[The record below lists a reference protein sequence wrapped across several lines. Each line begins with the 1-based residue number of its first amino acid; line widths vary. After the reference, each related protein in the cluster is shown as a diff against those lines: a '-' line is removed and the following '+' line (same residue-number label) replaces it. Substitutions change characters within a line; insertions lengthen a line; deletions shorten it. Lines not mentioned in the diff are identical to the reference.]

1 MTSGGI
7 VPGSSRAIEIERFS
21 FRYAS
26 SESWVLEDVDLSIE
40 AGSVV
45 LLTGSSGSGKT
56 TLSLA
61 LNGTV
66 PQLLEGE
73 TSGRVQVCGLD
84 AAAHTVS
91 RMADHVG
98 MVFQDPEVQLFTLTV
113 EDEVAMSLECIGMP
127 RAEMRERVD
136 WAMDTC
142 GLQGLSLAAPARL
155 SGGQKQRVAI
165 ASVLARDPDVL
176 VLDDPTANLDPE
188 GSRSV
193 YETIKRVSVERGRTI
208 VLIARDLDPVHDLL
222 DRIVVMEGGS
232 VALDGEPRE
241 VLEHGDLLARCGIRA
256 PLATEIAFRMKG
268 ASQGRWSWPA
278 RVPTTEAELLA
289 ALPDAKAVASSAAF
303 GGEPAAT
310 PFREG
315 EPVVDIDS
323 VTFAY
328 ETGRKALDDVNL
340 EIMPGE
346 FVAVTGRNGAG
357 KTTMLHH
364 IIGLLRPTKGTVR
377 ISGQQTVDATVAE
390 LAQRVGLIFQNP
402 NHQLFR
408 DTVRAE
414 VAFGPVNLGW
424 GPEEVDAAVARAF
437 ALTGIADLADVD
449 PELLSMGQKQ
459 RVAIASVLALNPSL
473 LLLDEPTTGQDENGL
488 AALMELVERLNA
500 EGVTVMMITHDMEVV
515 LAHASRMVVLASG
528 RLIADGPPEVVLC
541 REDILEQAA
550 LEAPPLIGISHR
562 LLRTQT
568 DRAITHT
575 PAELASAAAAAGLF
589 AGAAA

>member
-1 MTSGGI
+1 
-7 VPGSSRAIEIERFS
+7 
-21 FRYAS
+21 
-26 SESWVLEDVDLSIE
+26 
-40 AGSVV
+40 
-45 LLTGSSGSGKT
+45 
-56 TLSLA
+56 
-61 LNGTV
+61 
-66 PQLLEGE
+66 
-73 TSGRVQVCGLD
+73 
-84 AAAHTVS
+84 
-91 RMADHVG
+91 MADHVG

-142 GLQGLSLAAPARL
+142 GLHGLSLAAPARL

-222 DRIVVMEGGS
+222 DRIIVMEHGS
-232 VALDGEPRE
+232 IALDGEPRE
-241 VLEHGDLLARCGIRA
+241 VLEHGDVLARCGIRA
-256 PLATEIAFRMKG
+256 PLATEIAYRMKG
-268 ASQGRWSWPA
+268 ASQGRWSWPD
-278 RVPTTEAELLA
+278 RVPTTEAELLE
-289 ALPDAKAVASSAAF
+289 ALPAVKPMAP
-303 GGEPAAT
+303 PAGHDPAPATT

-315 EPVVDIDS
+315 EPVVSIES
-323 VTFAY
+323 VMFQY
-328 ETGRKALDDVNL
+328 ETGRKALDGVNL

-357 KTTMLHH
+357 KTTLLHH
-364 IIGLLRPTKGTVR
+364 IIGLLRPTEGTVR
-377 ISGQQTVDATVAE
+377 VAGQHTADATVAE

-408 DTVRAE
+408 DTVKAE

-437 ALTGIADLADVD
+437 ALTGIGEFAAID

-488 AALMELVERLNA
+488 AALMELVDRLNA

-515 LAHASRMVVLASG
+515 LAHASRMVVLSDG
-528 RLIADGPPEVVLC
+528 RLTADGPPEVVLC
-541 REDILEQAA
+541 QEDILTQAA
-550 LEAPPLIGISHR
+550 LEAPPLIGIAHR
-562 LLRTQT
+562 LLDAPR
-568 DRAITHT
+568 DRAITRT
-575 PAELASAAAAAGLF
+575 PEELAGAAAAAGIF

>member
-1 MTSGGI
+1 MTDRGK
-7 VPGSSRAIEIERFS
+7 VPDGKQGIEIERFS
-21 FRYAS
+21 FRYS
-26 SESWVLEDVDLSIE
+26 GSETWALENVDLSIE

-73 TSGRVQVCGLD
+73 ASGRVEVCGLD
-84 AAAHTVS
+84 AAAHSVS

-127 RAEMRERVD
+127 RAEMRRRVD

-176 VLDDPTANLDPE
+176 VFDDPTANLDPE

-222 DRIVVMEGGS
+222 DRIVVMDRGA
-232 VALDGEPRE
+232 VALDGAPRE
-241 VLEHGDLLARCGIRA
+241 VLEHGELLARCGIRA
-256 PLATEIAFRMKG
+256 PLATEIAHRMKR
-268 ASQGRWSWPA
+268 ASHGRWSWPGA
-278 RVPTTEAELLA
+278 VPTTESELRA
-289 ALPDAKAVASSAAF
+289 TLPEVGLQRSAPAF
-303 GGEPAAT
+303 PRRLRPAPT
-310 PFREG
+310 G
-315 EPVVDIDS
+315 EPVVKIDS
-323 VTFAY
+323 VTFVY
-328 ETGRKALDDVNL
+328 ETGRKALDDVSL

-364 IIGLLRPTKGTVR
+364 IIGLLRPT
-377 ISGQQTVDATVAE
+377 
-390 LAQRVGLIFQNP
+390 
-402 NHQLFR
+402 
-408 DTVRAE
+408 
-414 VAFGPVNLGW
+414 
-424 GPEEVDAAVARAF
+424 AA
-437 ALTGIADLADVD
+437 
-449 PELLSMGQKQ
+449 S
-459 RVAIASVLALNPSL
+459 
-473 LLLDEPTTGQDENGL
+473 
-488 AALMELVERLNA
+488 
-500 EGVTVMMITHDMEVV
+500 
-515 LAHASRMVVLASG
+515 ASRGSG
-528 RLIADGPPEVVLC
+528 RSTPPSPSSL
-541 REDILEQAA
+541 
-550 LEAPPLIGISHR
+550 
-562 LLRTQT
+562 
-568 DRAITHT
+568 
-575 PAELASAAAAAGLF
+575 SAWG
-589 AGAAA
+589 

>member
-1 MTSGGI
+1 MTTGGR
-7 VPGSSRAIEIERFS
+7 VPGSSQAIEIERFS
-21 FRYAS
+21 FRYAG
-26 SESWVLEDVDLSIE
+26 SESWALKDVDLSVE

-73 TSGRVQVCGLD
+73 AEGRVQVCGLD
-84 AAAHTVS
+84 AAAHQVS

-142 GLQGLSLAAPARL
+142 GLEGLSLAAPARL

-222 DRIVVMEGGS
+222 DRIVVMEHGS
-232 VALDGEPRE
+232 IAIDGEPRE

-256 PLATEIAFRMKG
+256 PLATEIAYRMKR

-278 RVPTTEAELLA
+278 RVPTSEAELLD
-289 ALPDAKAVASSAAF
+289 ALPDVRPVVPVDVHDPA
-303 GGEPAAT
+303 PAAS
-310 PFREG
+310 PYG
-315 EPVVDIDS
+315 DGDPVVEIEG

-328 ETGRKALDDVNL
+328 ETGKKALDDVDL
-340 EIMPGE
+340 RIMPGE

-377 ISGQQTVDATVAE
+377 ISGQHTADATVAE

-408 DTVRAE
+408 DTVKAE
-414 VAFGPVNLGW
+414 VAFGPENLGW
-424 GPEEVDAAVARAF
+424 GPEEVEAAVARAF
-437 ALTGIADLADVD
+437 ALTDIAEFAEVD

-515 LAHASRMVVLASG
+515 LAHSSRMVVLAGG

-541 REDILEQAA
+541 QEDILTAAA

-562 LLRTQT
+562 LLNAPR
-568 DRAITHT
+568 DRANTHT
-575 PAELASAAAAAGLF
+575 PEELAEAAAAAGIF

>member
-1 MTSGGI
+1 MTDRGKEPGASG
-7 VPGSSRAIEIERFS
+7 AIEIERFG
-21 FRYAS
+21 FRYS
-26 SESWVLEDVDLSIE
+26 GSETWALENVDLSIE

-45 LLTGSSGSGKT
+45 LLSGSSGSGKT

-61 LNGTV
+61 LNGAV
-66 PQLLEGE
+66 PQLIEGE
-73 TSGRVQVCGLD
+73 ATGRGEVCGLD
-84 AAAHTVS
+84 AAAHSVS

-113 EDEVAMSLECIGMP
+113 EDEVAMSLECIGME
-127 RAEMRERVD
+127 RAEMRRRVD

-142 GLQGLSLAAPARL
+142 GLHGLSLAAPARL

-176 VLDDPTANLDPE
+176 VFDDPTANLDPE

-222 DRIVVMEGGS
+222 DRIIVMDKGS

-241 VLEHGDLLARCGIRA
+241 VLEHGELLAHCGIRA
-256 PLATEIAFRMKG
+256 PLATEIAHRMKR
-268 ASQGRWSWPA
+268 ASGNRWSWPG

-289 ALPDAKAVASSAAF
+289 ALPDVRLQPP
-303 GGEPAAT
+303 PAAHT
-310 PFREG
+310 RAELRPLREG
-315 EPVVDIDS
+315 EPVVKIDS

-328 ETGRKALDDVNL
+328 ETGRKALDDVDL

-357 KTTMLHH
+357 KTTLLHH
-364 IIGLLRPTKGTVR
+364 IIGLLRPTKGSVSV
-377 ISGQQTVDATVAE
+377 SGQRTIDATVAE

-414 VAFGPVNLGW
+414 VAFGPANLGW

-437 ALTGIADLADVD
+437 ALTGIADLADQD

-459 RVAIASVLALNPSL
+459 RVAVASVLALNPTL

-515 LAHASRMVVLASG
+515 LAHAARMVVLADG
-528 RLIADGPPEVVLC
+528 CLIADGPPATVLC

-550 LEAPPLIGISHR
+550 LEAPPLIGISQR
-562 LLRTQT
+562 LLDAPR
-568 DRAITHT
+568 DRAITRT
-575 PAELASAAAAAGLF
+575 PAELAGAAAAAGIF